1 MTFNTDFYGDVKD
14 VVLSERKALND
25 LQAQLDEV
33 EKDIF
38 SNNKKYTPQYIREEL
53 HPKRRSLKKQIED
66 RKALAHD
73 RIQRMCDDYIAELR
87 DEDELD
93 PSKLT
98 DDVRLLNS
106 GVKMTSRDIKAMLK
120 RNSDNR
126 TMLQVILRYADE
138 HNIETDGTYYT
149 GNNMIIRNVAS
160 IPVVAD
166 SCIKWHGSESVWNQL
181 MGEQS
186 EMGQF
191 FSED

>member
-1 MTFNTDFYGDVKD
+1 MKLKSEFYGDVSNY
-14 VVLSERKALND
+14 VMNERKALAD
-25 LQAQLDEV
+25 LHEQLKAV
-33 EKDIF
+33 EHDIF
-38 SNNKKYTPQYIREEL
+38 SNDKRFTPKYIREEL
-53 HPKRRSLKKQIED
+53 YPKRNAIKKQIEA
-66 RKALAHD
+66 RKAKAHD
-73 RIQRMCDDYIAELR
+73 SIQQMCDSYIAELR

-93 PSKLT
+93 PTKLT

-138 HNIETDGTYYT
+138 HNIETGGTYYA
-149 GNNMIIRNVAS
+149 GNTATINHVAT

-166 SCIKWHGSESVWNQL
+166 TCIRNFSSNIMGEL
-181 MGEQS
+181 MGEGS
-186 EMGQF
+186 GMGQF

>member
-1 MTFNTDFYGDVKD
+1 MTFNTDFYGEVKD

-191 FSED
+191 FSKD

>member
-38 SNNKKYTPQYIREEL
+38 SNNKKYTPQYIRDEL
-53 HPKRRSLKKQIED
+53 HPKRKSLQRQIED

-149 GNNMIIRNVAS
+149 GNNMTIRNVAS

>member
-1 MTFNTDFYGDVKD
+1 MTFNTDFYSDVKD